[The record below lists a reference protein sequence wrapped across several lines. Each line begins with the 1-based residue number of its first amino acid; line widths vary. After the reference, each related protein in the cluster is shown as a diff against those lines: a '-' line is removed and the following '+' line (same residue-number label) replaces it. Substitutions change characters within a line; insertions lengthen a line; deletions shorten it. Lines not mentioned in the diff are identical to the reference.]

1 MKAKKGWTRGVVA
14 GLGCAAVVMA
24 AGLARATEELEL
36 PPLERETL
44 GNGLRVIAAEHRKLP
59 LVELTLLVGAGAAQ
73 DPEGK
78 SGLANLVAGAL
89 KRGTGKHDAQ
99 EFADAVEFLGA
110 DLDTATGYETT
121 VITAEF
127 LVKNIGPGLELV
139 AGMLLDPAFRKS
151 EVARE
156 RAEIL
161 AGFRARYEDPSAIA
175 AECFPTFLYGA
186 HAYGRS
192 VDGRPSTV
200 ERIGVKD
207 VRAFYER
214 YYRPNNAIA
223 VIVGD
228 LPAARLLAD
237 LRAALGAWVPG
248 ATLPP
253 PLPAPTPVLE
263 RRILVIDKPGA
274 TQAQI
279 RFGNVAISR
288 RDPAYTVAQVANTVL
303 GGGFSSRLM
312 QELRIKRSLT
322 YGASS
327 QFVTRR
333 AGGDF
338 RVATSTKVATTGEAV
353 RLALDEVGRFR
364 DQPPTE
370 QELVKAR
377 SFLRGQFPQRL
388 QSPDALAAHLAEIE
402 WYGLDLGELTEYRA
416 RVAAVSRDDVKALVE
431 RAVLGPETSAVV
443 VVGPAAE
450 IVPALEGLG
459 PVQITTPERCGDASS
474 WSDAKRTG
482 SRGASGG

>member
-1 MKAKKGWTRGVVA
+1 MRSRRAAARAAAV
-14 GLGCAAVVMA
+14 GLGCAGIVLA

-44 GNGLRVIAAEHRKLP
+44 DNGLRVVAAEYRKLP
-59 LVELTLLVGAGAAQ
+59 LVELTLLIGAGAAQ
-73 DPEGK
+73 DPVDK
-78 SGLANLVAGAL
+78 DGLANLVAGAL
-89 KRGTGKHDAQ
+89 KRGTSTYDAQ
-99 EFADAVEFLGA
+99 QFADAVEFLGA
-110 DLDTATGYETT
+110 EVDTATGYETT
-121 VITAEF
+121 VVTAEF

-139 AGMLLDPAFRKS
+139 AGMLLDPAFSRS

-161 AGFRARYEDPSAIA
+161 AGFRARYEDPSSIA
-175 AECFPTFLYGA
+175 AECFPTFLYRG
-186 HAYGRS
+186 HPYGRS
-192 VDGRPSTV
+192 VDGRPGTV
-200 ERIGVKD
+200 EGIGRSD

-214 YYRPNNAIA
+214 YYRPNNAVA

-237 LRAALGAWVPG
+237 LRTALGKWTPG
-248 ATLPP
+248 ERLPP
-253 PLPAPTPVLE
+253 PLPAPTPVAA
-263 RRILVIDKPGA
+263 RRILVVDKPGA

-279 RFGNVAISR
+279 RFGNVAIAR

-312 QELRIKRSLT
+312 QTLRIKRSLT

-338 RVATSTKVATTGEAV
+338 RVATSTKVPTTGEAV

-364 DQPPTE
+364 ADPPTE

-388 QSPDALAAHLAEIE
+388 QSPDALAGHLAEIE
-402 WYGLDLGELTEYRA
+402 WYGLGREELTQYRA

-431 RAVLGPETSAVV
+431 RAVPSPEATAVV

-459 PVQITTPERCGDASS
+459 PVEVTTPERCGSA
-474 WSDAKRTG
+474 A
-482 SRGASGG
+482 RG